1 MGSECEQSKL
11 FYVLAQLLSAVVREF
26 FAVALYLVLTMRADG
41 YDFFNAGMILFLILV
56 VVRLP
61 FLNSYAFIF
70 EATTIKSWDIKHV
83 GVQKHDNWGYNTMHS
98 VAILVSHILAGI
110 AAAAFKVYYEVAFGR
125 ENLGR
130 HPLITPEL
138 VVDTHILEQMGT
150 EWSANERLERLR
162 PLVHGVA
169 VIQLPLNS
177 TDPSSHGIDKTAL
190 LLWYLC
196 EEVAYITLLCIC
208 FVHIWVGSGVVHEK
222 DDETAKIPLNPFRPR
237 YWKQLFKISLLLTM
251 VQFALSRAFPTAHG
265 SLHHTVYKLQYQAWM
280 PGAYTVDNEN
290 GEAAIRIL
298 GGLLGVVL
306 GKIYSW
312 TLLSTKLDPDDTW
325 YFSLVWGME
334 SPFEAERELK
344 RKRANPTR
352 MVTGDEEDGQEEGD
366 ETSYLRARKT
376 DFKLRLPFT
385 LNHSK

>member
-11 FYVLAQLLSAVVREF
+11 FYVLAQLLSAIVREF
-26 FAVALYLVLTMRADG
+26 FAVALFLVLTMRADG
-41 YDFFNAGMILFLILV
+41 YDFFNAGTILFLILV

-125 ENLGR
+125 ENLGA
-130 HPLITPEL
+130 HPLIKPEL
-138 VVDTHILEQMGT
+138 VVDTHVLEQMGT
-150 EWSANERLERLR
+150 EWSANQRLDRLR
-162 PLVHGVA
+162 PLDGVA
-169 VIQLPLNS
+169 VIHLPINS
-177 TDPSSHGIDKTAL
+177 TDLSHGIDKTAL
-190 LLWYLC
+190 LMWYLC
-196 EEVAYITLLCIC
+196 EEAAYITLLCIC

-280 PGAYTVDNEN
+280 PGALMVDNEN
-290 GEAAIRIL
+290 GEAAIR
-298 GGLLGVVL
+298 
-306 GKIYSW
+306 
-312 TLLSTKLDPDDTW
+312 
-325 YFSLVWGME
+325 
-334 SPFEAERELK
+334 
-344 RKRANPTR
+344 
-352 MVTGDEEDGQEEGD
+352 
-366 ETSYLRARKT
+366 
-376 DFKLRLPFT
+376 
-385 LNHSK
+385 